1 MFTDVDGFL
10 ESQIDSIGVARNN
23 FGGYVQVAVV
33 ALAGV

>member
-1 MFTDVDGFL
+1 MFTDLDGFF

-23 FGGYVQVAVV
+23 FGGYVVAAVV